1 MSEELNNIKFIQKF
15 DDLKVSNNSEK
26 NNDLKDI
33 INNTLLLPLN
43 KRIEKRLVNSN
54 KKENKKTINYPP
66 KKRKKDGVSKDR
78 IKSSCSRKKKRVGNN
93 ILNNRH

>member
-54 KKENKKTINYPP
+54 KKENKK
-66 KKRKKDGVSKDR
+66 
-78 IKSSCSRKKKRVGNN
+78 NN
-93 ILNNRH
+93 